1 MNETTFMRD
10 WVEASASRLLAR
22 GQRLAVAESCTGG
35 LLAAQLTARAGASRW
50 FERGFVVYSNDAK
63 QDLLGV
69 QAATLQQQGAVSEA
83 VAREMAEGALVRSNA
98 QWSVAITGIA
108 GPDGGTPAKP
118 VGTVW
123 IAWAGP
129 GGLDRSQLHNF
140 SGNRESVRQQAV
152 QAALARLAALLT
164 A

>member
-1 MNETTFMRD
+1 MRD
-10 WVEASASRLLAR
+10 WVEATASRLLAR
-22 GQRLAVAESCTGG
+22 EQRLAVAESCTGG

-50 FERGFVVYSNDAK
+50 FERGFVVYSNAAK

-69 QAATLQQQGAVSEA
+69 KAATLEQHGAVSEA
-83 VAREMAEGALVRSNA
+83 VVREMVEGALVRSNA
-98 QWSVAITGIA
+98 QWAVAITGIA
-108 GPDGGTPAKP
+108 GPDGGTPDKP

-129 GGLDRSQLHNF
+129 GALERCQQHRF
-140 SGNRESVRQQAV
+140 SGSRESVRQQAV